1 METKSASNQSSENNK
16 KRMFRKL
23 NKREKAL
30 AIVVLA
36 ALLVGVWLPER
47 IIVSTSPSLNHRIF
61 FLTPV
66 DTAKIKNGDYL
77 VFKHKEDSSKFVRK
91 GLNQDNDRLI
101 KEVGCSPGN
110 LLFRENDGFYCTEL
124 STSEKEKIFLG
135 KALEKDGKG
144 RTLPQFTF
152 QGFVPEDNYFM
163 VGTNP
168 RSFDSRYFGFV
179 HAGEFLYKALPLW

>member
-1 METKSASNQSSENNK
+1 METKSASSK

-30 AIVVLA
+30 ALVVLA
-36 ALLVGVWLPER
+36 ALLVGAWLPER

-66 DTAKIKNGDYL
+66 DTTKIKDGDYL
-77 VFKHKEDSSKFVRK
+77 VFRHKDEDTSRFIHK
-91 GLNQDNDRLI
+91 GLKENDRLI
-101 KEVGCSPGN
+101 KKVGCSPDEI
-110 LLFRENDGFYCTEL
+110 LTRDADRQWYCGQ
-124 STSEKEKIFLG
+124 KFVG

-144 RTLPQFTF
+144 RTLPQFKYI
-152 QGFVPEDNYFM
+152 GPVPENSYFM

-168 RSFDSRYFGFV
+168 RSFDSKYFGFI
-179 HAGEFLYKALPLW
+179 HAKEFLYKALPLW